1 VLTEDRVSV
10 SPEEV
15 KAVQNYPV
23 PESVKDIRAFLGL
36 ASLYRRLVQGF
47 AEMAKPLTE
56 LTRKDREFTWCPSQ
70 QKAFEELKA
79 RLSTTPVTAYPNFEL
94 PFILT
99 TDASKIA
106 VAAILSQVQD
116 GVERPIA
123 YASRQM
129 SKDEQAYSVSE
140 AKMLALVWATK
151 YFHCYLYGKRFLLST
166 DHAALTDLRTFAD
179 QNSWL
184 MRWSLRLSEF
194 DFVVEHRAGSKIG
207 HADAL
212 SRHVGTILDDEIL
225 SKDKTL
231 AEQRNDPYCKNQRP
245 GKYSS
250 RSEYFL
256 DEDGVM

>member
-1 VLTEDRVSV
+1 
-10 SPEEV
+10 
-15 KAVQNYPV
+15 
-23 PESVKDIRAFLGL
+23 
-36 ASLYRRLVQGF
+36 
-47 AEMAKPLTE
+47 M
-56 LTRKDREFTWCPSQ
+56 
-70 QKAFEELKA
+70 
-79 RLSTTPVTAYPNFEL
+79 AYPNFEL

-116 GVERPIA
+116 GLEGPIA

-129 SKDEQAYSVSE
+129 NKAEQAYSASE
-140 AKMLALVWATK
+140 AEMLALVWATK
-151 YFHCYLYGKRFLLST
+151 YFRCYLYGKKFLDRT
-166 DHAALTDLRTFAD
+166 DHAALTHLRTFAD
-179 QNSWL
+179 HNSRL
-184 MRWSLRLSEF
+184 MRWSVRLSEF

-225 SKDKTL
+225 GKDKIL
-231 AEQRNDPYCKNQRP
+231 AEQRKDYFCKNQRP

-256 DEDGVM
+256 DEDGVMYRRRTEDKHQLVVPRTLV